1 MWIIKKRKKLNR
13 ILLKVTSSKMKSS
26 LEDLN
31 RRSEQAEKQIRKL
44 EERSTKIIHSVDQK
58 DKRMKRNEQNLRL
71 VGHIC
76 IIGISEGQDR
86 RSRKNVWRNNGK
98 NISNFYKKTQIC
110 IFGELNKLQKNY
122 KH

>member
-13 ILLKVTSSKMKSS
+13 ILLKVTRIEMKSS

-31 RRSEQAEKQIRKL
+31 RRFEQAEKQIRKL
-44 EERSTKIIHSVDQK
+44 EDRSTKIIHSVDQK
-58 DKRMKRNEQNLRL
+58 DKRMKRNEQCLRL

-76 IIGISEGQDR
+76 TIGISEGAER
-86 RSRKNVWRNNGK
+86 LFEEIMEKIFPILIKNTNLHIQGTQQTP
-98 NISNFYKKTQIC
+98 KK
-110 IFGELNKLQKNY
+110 Y

>member
-44 EERSTKIIHSVDQK
+44 EDRSTKIIHSVDQK
-58 DKRMKRNEQNLRL
+58 DKRMKRNE
-71 VGHIC
+71 
-76 IIGISEGQDR
+76 
-86 RSRKNVWRNNGK
+86 
-98 NISNFYKKTQIC
+98 
-110 IFGELNKLQKNY
+110 
-122 KH
+122 

>member
-44 EERSTKIIHSVDQK
+44 EDRSTKIIHSVDQK

-86 RSRKNVWRNNGK
+86 RSRKNV
-98 NISNFYKKTQIC
+98 
-110 IFGELNKLQKNY
+110 
-122 KH
+122 

>member
-58 DKRMKRNEQNLRL
+58 DKRMKRNE
-71 VGHIC
+71 
-76 IIGISEGQDR
+76 
-86 RSRKNVWRNNGK
+86 
-98 NISNFYKKTQIC
+98 
-110 IFGELNKLQKNY
+110 
-122 KH
+122 

>member
-13 ILLKVTSSKMKSS
+13 ILLKVTRIEMKSS

-31 RRSEQAEKQIRKL
+31 RRFEQAE
-44 EERSTKIIHSVDQK
+44 
-58 DKRMKRNEQNLRL
+58 NEQCLRL

-76 IIGISEGQDR
+76 TIGISEGAER
-86 RSRKNVWRNNGK
+86 LFEEIMEKIFPIWIKNTNLHIQGTQQTP
-98 NISNFYKKTQIC
+98 KK
-110 IFGELNKLQKNY
+110 Y

>member
-13 ILLKVTSSKMKSS
+13 ILLKVTRIEMKSS

-31 RRSEQAEKQIRKL
+31 RRFEQAEKQIRKV
-44 EERSTKIIHSVDQK
+44 EDRSTKIIHSVDQK
-58 DKRMKRNEQNLRL
+58 DKRMKRNEQCLRL

-76 IIGISEGQDR
+76 TIGISEGLFEEIMEKIFPIWI
-86 RSRKNVWRNNGK
+86 KNTNLHIQGTQQTP
-98 NISNFYKKTQIC
+98 KK
-110 IFGELNKLQKNY
+110 Y

>member
-86 RSRKNVWRNNGK
+86 RSRKNV
-98 NISNFYKKTQIC
+98 
-110 IFGELNKLQKNY
+110 
-122 KH
+122 